1 MTDPSLFFSGAF
13 EYNGHHMRGNT
24 FGKLFS
30 LTSFGE
36 SHGLAMGVI
45 IDGFPAGLKV
55 SLEDLQWELDR
66 RAPGKIAG
74 TTSRNEDD
82 KAVILSG
89 IFEGLSLGTPIA
101 IIVNNTNQKS
111 EDYDKLKNEN
121 RPGHADKTTIMK
133 YGVRDHRGGGRASG
147 RETLSRVVA
156 GYFAGLIIPQ
166 VKVKAYVSVLGPF
179 EHKEILKNLD
189 CDLAPY
195 SFPDISRNEE
205 IKKYLEDL
213 KSQGESVGGRVKIIV
228 ENSPVGLGEPA
239 FDKLKADFAK
249 ALLSIG
255 AVVSFSYGLG
265 EEMASMLGSAVSSYN
280 NAFGGM
286 EGGISNGDKM
296 MMTITFK
303 PTSTVGDKAKEGRHD
318 PCIIPRAI
326 PVVEAMVK
334 IVLADHFLRQNAYLI
349 K

>member
-1 MTDPSLFFSGAF
+1 MTDPSLLMPGDF
-13 EYNGHHMRGNT
+13 EYNGDHMRGNS
-24 FGKLFS
+24 FGKMFS

-36 SHGLAMGVI
+36 SHGPAMGVVV
-45 IDGFPAGLKV
+45 DGVPGGLDI
-55 SLEDLQWELDR
+55 SLEDLQRELDR

-89 IFEGLSLGTPIA
+89 VFEGKSLGTPIA
-101 IIVNNTNQKS
+101 VIVHNTNQKS
-111 EDYDKLKNEN
+111 ADYDKIKNEN
-121 RPGHADKTTIMK
+121 RPGHADKTTVMK
-133 YGVRDHRGGGRASG
+133 YGIRDHRGGGRSSG

-166 VKVKAYVSVLGPF
+166 VKVKAYVSLLGPF
-179 EHKEILKNLD
+179 EYKNILQ
-189 CDLAPY
+189 DLNTDLSPY
-195 SFPDISRNEE
+195 SFPDVKRNDE
-205 IKKYLEDL
+205 IKTYLEDL
-213 KSQGESVGGRVKIIV
+213 KTQGESVGGRVRIV
-228 ENSPVGLGEPA
+228 VDNSPVGLGEPA

-249 ALLSIG
+249 VLLSIG

-265 EEMASMLGSAVSSYN
+265 EDMALMLGSEVTKTP

-286 EGGISNGDKM
+286 EGGISNGERM
-296 MMTITFK
+296 VMTITFK

-334 IVLADHFLRQNAYLI
+334 VVLADHFLRQNAYQT